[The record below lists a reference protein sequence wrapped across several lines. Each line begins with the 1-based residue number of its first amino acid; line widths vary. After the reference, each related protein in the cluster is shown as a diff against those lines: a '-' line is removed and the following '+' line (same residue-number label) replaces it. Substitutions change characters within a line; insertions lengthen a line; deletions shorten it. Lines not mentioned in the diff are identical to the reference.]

1 MFKRVIAPAVLA
13 SAAGLAVA
21 QEPTVL
27 ITTVPGLTT
36 SAIPGGAAG
45 EEFSNFAERP
55 FASPSGNYWIVKG
68 GSNAAQTYT
77 VGQGM
82 SFGTALRSDDPA
94 PWNPSFNVGITFIN
108 DVAINDNGGWNFVTT
123 VANTLTLARTDGTDW
138 FADVEGETTQVP
150 GLPGVFVANF
160 FIQKPV
166 LTNDGRSGYTTLSLD
181 LPAATRNF
189 LILGDQI
196 LSQSGV
202 NVPTN
207 QPSGEQD
214 TIKANA
220 VSAFGVSGDGNTWMT
235 EARLRIPGNFPSGTQ
250 LRTVVVNND
259 AKMQTLHPFGTFA
272 SPVVSIHN
280 TTLSGVGDWL
290 SRASNDDGH
299 DFVVR
304 NGDIIAQ
311 RGAPIFDGATELF
324 DDGPFA
330 ATFFVNVGGPD
341 GDYLVGGTTDNPD
354 SALNSVIV
362 LNNERVIAR
371 RGDAV
376 SIDGQ
381 TFTISSF
388 ANNSAA
394 FLDDAVLIV
403 ANLSDAAGTSVGSA
417 LLHYDLDAAPTCPA
431 DLNGDGVVDADDFFL
446 FLSLFASGDP
456 RADINA
462 DGVIDADDFFAYL
475 SLFAAGC

>member
-1 MFKRVIAPAVLA
+1 MFKRVIAPAILA

-27 ITTVPGLTT
+27 ITTVPGLST
-36 SAIPGGAAG
+36 SAIPGGAPG

-77 VGQGM
+77 VGQGTA
-82 SFGTALRSDDPA
+82 FGTALRGDDPA
-94 PWNPSFNVGITFIN
+94 PWNPAFNVGTTFIN
-108 DVAINDNGGWNFVTT
+108 DVAINDNGGWNFITT
-123 VANTLTLARTDGTDW
+123 VNNATTLARTDGTDW
-138 FADVEGETTQVP
+138 FVDAEGEITQVP
-150 GLPGVFVANF
+150 GLPNVFVSNV

-189 LILGDQI
+189 LILGDQV

-202 NVPTN
+202 NIPTN

-220 VSAFGVSGDGNTWMT
+220 VSAFAVSGDGNTWMT
-235 EARLRIPGNFPSGTQ
+235 EARLRIQNQFPSGTQ

-259 AKMQTLHPFGTFA
+259 AKMQSLHPFGAFT
-272 SPVVSIHN
+272 SPIERIHN

-290 SRASNDDGH
+290 ARASNADGH
-299 DFVVR
+299 DYVVR
-304 NGDIIAQ
+304 NGDIIAE
-311 RGAPIFDGATELF
+311 RGTPIFDGATELF

-330 ATFFVNVGGPD
+330 DTFFVNVGGPD
-341 GDYLVGGTTDNPD
+341 GDYLVGGTTDNAD
-354 SALNSVIV
+354 TARNSVVV

-371 RGDAV
+371 RGDSV
-376 SIDGQ
+376 TIDGQ
-381 TFTISSF
+381 TFSISSF
-388 ANNSAA
+388 SNNRAV
-394 FLDDAVLIV
+394 FLDDAVLID
-403 ANLSDAAGTSVGSA
+403 ANLSDAGGTFVGSA
-417 LLHYDLDAAPTCPA
+417 LLHYDLEAAPTCPA
-431 DLNGDGVVDADDFFL
+431 DLNGDGVIDADDFFL
-446 FLSLFASGDP
+446 FLSLFASGDS
-456 RADINA
+456 RADING
-462 DGVIDADDFFAYL
+462 DGVIDADDFFGYL
-475 SLFAAGC
+475 ALFAAGC